1 MDHGVNRDHASSS
14 NDNDNG
20 DNGDNMDIIGKL
32 VQLGGEGGKVKL
44 S

>member
-1 MDHGVNRDHASSS
+1 MDHGVDRDHASSS

-20 DNGDNMDIIGKL
+20 DNGDDMDIIGEL

>member
-20 DNGDNMDIIGKL
+20 DNGDNMDIIGEL
-32 VQLGGEGGKVKL
+32 VQLGGERGKVKL

>member
-1 MDHGVNRDHASSS
+1 VDHGVNRDHASSS

-20 DNGDNMDIIGKL
+20 DNGDNMDIIGEL
-32 VQLGGEGGKVKL
+32 VLLGGEGGKVQL